1 MAKDL
6 KSNVF
11 SNFLWKFA
19 ERLGSQLVTF
29 TVSLVLAWFIDPDS
43 YSVITIVTIII
54 TLCNLF
60 VTSGFGNSLVQ
71 KKDADNVD
79 FSTVLWFSLAG
90 AGVVYG
96 LLFIAAPFCETFFSI
111 PLLCPVV
118 RIMGLR
124 LFISAFNSVQ
134 EAYVARTMQF
144 RRFFFSTLGGTVVSG
159 AVGILMA
166 MRGFGVW
173 SVVTQYLVMSAVS
186 TLVLWFTV
194 DWRPETRFSFSR
206 LKGLLSFG
214 WKVLASGMLDEIYNN
229 MRFFIVG
236 KICPGDRVSV
246 YNNGQR
252 IPNLIVDNVNSSLY
266 SVLFPAFSRSQH
278 DIEKVREMTR
288 RSIRT
293 CLYVMM
299 PLMVGIAV
307 CAEPIVMLILPESW
321 HGCIPFIRI
330 SAIMYSVVPLQTA
343 NMQSVKAIGRSDV
356 TLVLEV
362 IKKALGF
369 SFLFVIVAVKDSI
382 SDVTMAIALVTMGAS
397 FLFALINTVPNK
409 LYLGYRFRD
418 QIADVLPVTLICAL
432 MGGAAWAVGL
442 LPIPTVLSLV
452 LQVTVGIAVYLFLSV
467 ITKNDSFRFLLDFLK
482 GLKSRGDMTEKE

>member
-90 AGVVYG
+90 AGSVYV

-111 PLLCPVV
+111 PLLCPVI

-144 RRFFFSTLGGTVVSG
+144 RRFFFSTLGGTVISG
-159 AVGILMA
+159 GVGILMA
-166 MRGFGVW
+166 MSGFGVW

-194 DWRPETRFSFSR
+194 GWRPEAKFSFSR

-236 KICPGDRVSV
+236 KVCPGDRVSV

-356 TLVLEV
+356 TLVLEI

-369 SFLFVIVAVKDSI
+369 FALFLIVAMKDSI

-409 LYLGYRFRD
+409 MYLGYRFRD
-418 QIADVLPVTLICAL
+418 QIADVLPVALICAL
-432 MGGAAWAVGL
+432 MGGAAWAVGM
-442 LPIPTVLSLV
+442 LPIPTALSLI
-452 LQVTVGIAVYLFLSV
+452 LQVTVGVAVYLLLSV

-482 GLKSRGDMTEKE
+482 QLKSRDGTTEKE